1 MNIDQLERRFGATAV
16 AKGFI
21 TIDQLMEALQI
32 QVTENIEERKHRLI
46 GRILFD
52 LGFLTLPQIDEVL
65 TSMRLPTTK
74 ELNEWDRC

>member
-52 LGFLTLPQIDEVL
+52 LEFLTLPQIDEVL

>member
-52 LGFLTLPQIDEVL
+52 QGFLTLPQIDEVL
-65 TSMRLPTTK
+65 ASMRLPTTK

>member
-52 LGFLTLPQIDEVL
+52 LEFLTLPQIDEVL
-65 TSMRLPTTK
+65 TSMRLPTK